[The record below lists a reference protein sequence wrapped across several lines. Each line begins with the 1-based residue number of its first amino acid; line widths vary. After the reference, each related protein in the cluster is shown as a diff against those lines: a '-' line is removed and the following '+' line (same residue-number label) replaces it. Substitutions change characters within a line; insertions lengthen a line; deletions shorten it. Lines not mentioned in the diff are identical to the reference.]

1 MRSTESAWG
10 PFGADPAQY
19 DRLFAP
25 SLYLVEE
32 ARAVIAR
39 LDRIEAMER
48 AREPGEL
55 VLDQLALL
63 AVEAERW
70 LETEHTAGIAARKAL
85 ERCLDA
91 LERAPTP
98 ERLLAGVP
106 GYADQGEEAF
116 DSLRMV

>member
-85 ERCLDA
+85 ER
-91 LERAPTP
+91 APTP
-98 ERLLAGVP
+98 ERPLAGVP

>member
-1 MRSTESAWG
+1 MFDAESLKTSLTEPARG

-19 DRLFAP
+19 DRSFAP

-39 LDRIEAMER
+39 LDLIEAMER

-70 LETEHTAGIAARKAL
+70 LETEQTAGAAARKAL

-91 LERAPTP
+91 LERP
-98 ERLLAGVP
+98 LAGAP
-106 GYADQGEEAF
+106 LGRRDIH
-116 DSLRMV
+116 

>member
-1 MRSTESAWG
+1 MSLTEPASG

-19 DRLFAP
+19 ERQFAP
-25 SLYLVEE
+25 SLYLVKE

-48 AREPGEL
+48 AREPAEL
-55 VLDQLALL
+55 VLDQLAFL

-70 LETEHTAGIAARKAL
+70 LETEHTAGAAARKAL

-91 LERAPTP
+91 LERP
-98 ERLLAGVP
+98 LAGVP
-106 GYADQGEEAF
+106 RYADQGEDAF
-116 DSLRMV
+116 DRLRTF